1 MLWIS
6 LLTWFKGSL
15 IGQDSFGN
23 KYYEIKGPETTN
35 MRRWVVYKGSP
46 EASKVPAEW
55 HGWLHHQALTPPH
68 PLVQKGGHGKK
79 STFPIFQGQPMV
91 IILQTLITQQSGLSN
106 PMKFGNH
113 KGKNENQY
121 T

>member
-23 KYYEIKGPETTN
+23 KYYEIKGPEATN

-55 HGWLHHQALTPPH
+55 HGWLHHQALTPPSSGAKRWPWEKKHLPNLSGTAYGYH
-68 PLVQKGGHGKK
+68 PSDSYNTTKRTLK
-79 STFPIFQGQPMV
+79 SYEIWEP
-91 IILQTLITQQSGLSN
+91 
-106 PMKFGNH
+106 
-113 KGKNENQY
+113 
-121 T
+121 